1 MSQLAKA
8 KIEPI
13 VKFLAKKDYFFGG
26 EIRYVDF
33 FTLELFEFVQWLTDD
48 VFYTENKNVA
58 KYVKRVKGLRQMKRY
73 IKSDR
78 YMEKPFNNKVAK
90 INNL

>member
-1 MSQLAKA
+1 M
-8 KIEPI
+8 
-13 VKFLAKKDYFFGG
+13 FGD
-26 EIRYVDF
+26 EIRFLDF
-33 FTLELFEFVQWLTDD
+33 FTLELFEFVQWLTDNT
-48 VFYTENKNVA
+48 FYTENKNVA
-58 KYVKRVKGLRQMKRY
+58 RYVKRVKGLRQMKRY